1 MKILAIKLPSAK
13 LDEQKSFYSGK
24 LGFELLNESDN
35 SFTIK
40 TGNSKL
46 TFTHNKDS
54 AENYYH
60 FAFNIPEN
68 QLNDAA
74 EWLKQNVTLLEYENS
89 DIIDFP
95 NWNAHSIY
103 FYDAQGNIVEF
114 IARHNLNNASEEK
127 FSANSIINISEVG
140 LPVESVAEFYTELNE
155 KLGLNLWYGNTETF
169 AAIGD
174 EEGLFIAVTTKRNWF
189 PTDKPC
195 NIYPLEIKIQSN
207 KTITIDNPD
216 YKIITEPTNYIP

>member
-1 MKILAIKLPSAK
+1 MRIIELKLPTTK
-13 LDEQKSFYSGK
+13 LNEQKLFYADE
-24 LGFELLNESDN
+24 LGFELLNESGN
-35 SFTIK
+35 SFTVK

-46 TFTHNKDS
+46 TFTHNKNS

-60 FAFNIPEN
+60 FAFNIPQN
-68 QLNDAA
+68 QLNEATM
-74 EWLKQNVTLLEYENS
+74 WLKQFTQLIEYDS
-89 DIIDFP
+89 SPVIDFP

-103 FYDAQGNIVEF
+103 FYDAQGNIVEL
-114 IARHNLNNASEEK
+114 IARHNLNNSSGEA
-127 FSANSIINISEVG
+127 FSAKSILNISEVG
-140 LPVESVAEFYTELNE
+140 MPVESVAEFYTELNE
-155 KLGLNLWYGNTETF
+155 KLGLNLWYGNKETF

-174 EEGLFIAVTTKRNWF
+174 EEGLFIVVTTNRNWF

-216 YKIITEPTNYIP
+216 YKIIP